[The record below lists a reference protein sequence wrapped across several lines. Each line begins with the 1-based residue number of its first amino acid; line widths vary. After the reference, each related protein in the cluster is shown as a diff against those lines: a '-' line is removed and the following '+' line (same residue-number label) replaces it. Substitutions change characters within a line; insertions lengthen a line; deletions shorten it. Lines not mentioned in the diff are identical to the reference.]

1 MQGVVQM
8 KFPICLALLPL
19 VACAQ
24 ASGPVGAIG
33 QTAAVEGIKVRPLT
47 LLEDS
52 RCPKD
57 VNCFWAGQVRIHAL
71 VSGGTWQIERDLTQ
85 GKPIPVA
92 DGTLE
97 LTSVEPERR
106 QDTPI
111 ALKDYRFTFRFSG
124 GL

>member
-1 MQGVVQM
+1 M
-8 KFPICLALLPL
+8 KHPIYLTLLLL

-24 ASGPVGAIG
+24 ASGPVASVG
-33 QTAAVEGIKVRPLT
+33 QSAAVDGIKVRPVA

-57 VNCFWAGQVRIHAL
+57 VTCFWAGQVRIHA
-71 VSGGTWQIERDLTQ
+71 VISGGAWRIERDLTQ

-97 LTSVEPERR
+97 LTSVAPERR
-106 QDTPI
+106 RDTPI